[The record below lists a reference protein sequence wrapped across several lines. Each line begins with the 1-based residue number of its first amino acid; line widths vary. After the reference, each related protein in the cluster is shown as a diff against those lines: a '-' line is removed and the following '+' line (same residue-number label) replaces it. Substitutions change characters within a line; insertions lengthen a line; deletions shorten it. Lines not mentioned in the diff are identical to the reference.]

1 MLFNIIL
8 CLVIISNHSLSTL
21 RIDIRNN
28 TKTVDF
34 RNNSRKDLCKTSNE
48 LCHVKLNQKILK
60 FEVIK
65 KYF

>member
-21 RIDIRNN
+21 RMDIRK
-28 TKTVDF
+28 TTTVDF